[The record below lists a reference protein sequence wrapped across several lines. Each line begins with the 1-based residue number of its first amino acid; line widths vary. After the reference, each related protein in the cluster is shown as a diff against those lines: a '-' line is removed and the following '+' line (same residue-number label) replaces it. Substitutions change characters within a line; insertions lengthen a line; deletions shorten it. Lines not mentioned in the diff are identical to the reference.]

1 MKQTVFKGL
10 LVATTLLGVTACGT
24 TAPLRY
30 DNVRLITQ
38 PFVVRSNDLL
48 MENRVCANSSQLMRD
63 CETLAS
69 NQFRLEDNVRDN
81 VYENLSDKLFSGGKR
96 HKKSHWR
103 LKKDRVEWQ
112 YKF

>member
-1 MKQTVFKGL
+1 MKQTALKGL
-10 LVATTLLGVTACGT
+10 PVVVALLGVTACGT
-24 TAPLRY
+24 VAPLRY

-48 MENRVCANSSQLMRD
+48 LEQRVCTNSNQLMRD
-63 CETLAS
+63 CETLA
-69 NQFRLEDNVRDN
+69 NNHFRLEDNVRDN
-81 VYENLSDKLFSGGKR
+81 VYENLSDKLFSGGGA
-96 HKKSHWR
+96 HKKSRWR